1 MNFPRSSELYNRAQQ
16 VIPSGVNSP
25 VRAFRSVGGT
35 PVFVSRGEGAYIFD
49 EDGNQFIDYVC
60 SWGPLILG
68 HAHPD
73 VVEAV
78 CTAAKSGTSFGT
90 ATAREVELAEMLVE
104 AVPSIEMIRLVNS
117 GTEAVMSAIR
127 VARGYTGRTKVVKFE
142 GCYHGHADAL
152 LAKAGSGIATF
163 GLPDSA
169 GVPSS
174 VTADTIVLPYN
185 NLDAVQQAVQAAA
198 NEIACIVVEPVAG
211 NMGVVPPASGFLEG
225 LRNLCDR
232 YEIVLIFDEVIT
244 GFRISYGGAQQF
256 YDVIPDMTCL
266 GKILGGGLPIG
277 AYGGK
282 REIMRMVAPDGPVY
296 QAGTLSGNPI
306 AVAAG
311 IATLN
316 ILHKPGLYD
325 ELESKASQLQ
335 DGLTKT
341 ASQHGLSVQCN
352 RVGSMMTIFFTSEPV
367 TDYLSAKRADTQR
380 YARFFQEMLARGVYF
395 APSQF
400 EAAFISS
407 AHSEEQIETTIHQA
421 AEVFAILSRET

>member
-1 MNFPRSSELYNRAQQ
+1 MNFSRSIELYNRAQQ
-16 VIPSGVNSP
+16 VIPGGVNSP

-35 PVFVSRGEGAYIFD
+35 PVFISRGEGACIFD

-78 CTAAKSGTSFGT
+78 CTAAKNGTSFGT

-117 GTEAVMSAIR
+117 GTEALMSTIR

-142 GCYHGHADAL
+142 GCYHGHADPL

-169 GVPSS
+169 GVPPS

-185 NLDAVQQAVQAAA
+185 NLDAVQQAVQSAAG
-198 NEIACIVVEPVAG
+198 EIACIVVEPVAG
-211 NMGVVPPASGFLEG
+211 NMGVVPPAPGFLEG
-225 LRNLCDR
+225 LRSLCDR
-232 YEIVLIFDEVIT
+232 YGIVLIFDEVIT
-244 GFRISYGGAQQF
+244 GFRVSYGGAQQL
-256 YDVIPDMTCL
+256 YDVMPDMTCL
-266 GKILGGGLPIG
+266 GKIVGGGLPIG
-277 AYGGK
+277 AYGGRK
-282 REIMRMVAPDGPVY
+282 EIMQMVAPDGPVY

-316 ILHKPGLYD
+316 ILRKPGFYE
-325 ELESKASQLQ
+325 ELESKASRLQ
-335 DGLTKT
+335 DGLIKA
-341 ASQHGLSVQCN
+341 ASQHGVSVQCN
-352 RVGSMMTIFFTSEPV
+352 RVGSMMTLFFTSEPV
-367 TDYLSAKRADTQR
+367 TDYLSAKRADTQL
-380 YARFFQEMLARGVYF
+380 YAHFFREMLARGIYF

-400 EAAFISS
+400 EAAFTSA
-407 AHSEEQIETTIHQA
+407 AHSEEQIDTTIRRA
-421 AEVFAILSRET
+421 AEVFAILAHET